1 MLEDYGTESY
11 VANLQPPSE
20 RKVET
25 TEEANES

>member
-1 MLEDYGTESY
+1 MLEDYGTEPY

-25 TEEANES
+25 REEATEA